1 MPSFPDTFLYS
12 ISWEDAAADKPV
24 LDIQHT
30 DRVITLTGGGDNV
43 FNLVLDGASKVDCV
57 DINPAQYHLMALK
70 INSIKHLEYDT
81 LWSLFGEGVC
91 PTFDTVL
98 ETMRP
103 HLEASTY
110 EFWYRKRD
118 YFLTGLYFKGS
129 MGYVV
134 SFVKRFGLGNV
145 FTKNVENKE
154 KVWYQLVFWF
164 FRNVIF
170 RIICFLLGNRWFMW
184 RLFGVPPKQV
194 RLIPNIYQYT
204 QQSLVPVIKE
214 TDIENDNHYYH
225 LVLNGRFSKENCPDY
240 LREDHIQVLRDNV
253 YTISNHNDSF
263 LNVLGS
269 SIYDKVIL
277 MDHLDWTDH
286 GYVQTLCDTL
296 RYHMR
301 FSVESK
307 AILRSAA
314 YVPWYIEIFRRNG
327 FIATQV
333 AKRDQSKCMDRVNTY
348 ASFWVIRHNL
358 VRQTE
363 P

>member
-1 MPSFPDTFLYS
+1 
-12 ISWEDAAADKPV
+12 
-24 LDIQHT
+24 
-30 DRVITLTGGGDNV
+30 
-43 FNLVLDGASKVDCV
+43 
-57 DINPAQYHLMALK
+57 
-70 INSIKHLEYDT
+70 
-81 LWSLFGEGVC
+81 
-91 PTFDTVL
+91 
-98 ETMRP
+98 
-103 HLEASTY
+103 
-110 EFWYRKRD
+110 
-118 YFLTGLYFKGS
+118 
-129 MGYVV
+129 
-134 SFVKRFGLGNV
+134 
-145 FTKNVENKE
+145 
-154 KVWYQLVFWF
+154 
-164 FRNVIF
+164 
-170 RIICFLLGNRWFMW
+170 MW
-184 RLFGVPPKQV
+184 RLFGAPPKQV

>member
-70 INSIKHLEYDT
+70 INSIKHVEYDT

-134 SFVKRFGLGNV
+134 SFVKRFGVG
-145 FTKNVENKE
+145 KRIYE
-154 KVWYQLVFWF
+154 K
-164 FRNVIF
+164 R
-170 RIICFLLGNRWFMW
+170 
-184 RLFGVPPKQV
+184 
-194 RLIPNIYQYT
+194 
-204 QQSLVPVIKE
+204 
-214 TDIENDNHYYH
+214 
-225 LVLNGRFSKENCPDY
+225 
-240 LREDHIQVLRDNV
+240 
-253 YTISNHNDSF
+253 
-263 LNVLGS
+263 
-269 SIYDKVIL
+269 
-277 MDHLDWTDH
+277 
-286 GYVQTLCDTL
+286 
-296 RYHMR
+296 
-301 FSVESK
+301 
-307 AILRSAA
+307 
-314 YVPWYIEIFRRNG
+314 
-327 FIATQV
+327 
-333 AKRDQSKCMDRVNTY
+333 
-348 ASFWVIRHNL
+348 
-358 VRQTE
+358 
-363 P
+363 